1 MRTTAIETMRIMVP
15 PIEGNTSY
23 RAFPCQA
30 AGFIPRNYRR
40 RLCRRLIGIF
50 DPIVLGGPC
59 NVTGCCAVVAPPP
72 DGEYARS
79 NRVTTGLRS
88 PDGTNAPGLASVQ
101 SAGGGRGTNPSTC
114 ATGMT
119 MLIRF

>member
-1 MRTTAIETMRIMVP
+1 MHDASGVEAGHHNA
-15 PIEGNTSY
+15 PISIQNG
-23 RAFPCQA
+23 
-30 AGFIPRNYRR
+30 NYRR

-119 MLIRF
+119 MLIRFSILVSSSP